1 MNPSCAREAE
11 EDFALEGG
19 VWSSRVYIWGKARG
33 DLSLSVDRSDVLA
46 LSAAV
51 QRLPL
56 PAAADS
62 EHRKWRDLQRG
73 TSDPD
78 SAVAVAVERMVSP
91 AETPGFTRPV
101 MDERHLVYGQMQRD
115 ETPGHAPRPGSEGTL
130 LWEIQARTL
139 LNSRPHKCVSH
150 KTMEVI
156 HKMTGR
162 VCLGSRLA
170 GTQMWQEPKND
181 SCPKSWLA
189 NMFRRKLDITIL
201 YIYIYIKA
209 AQPTLCDVS
218 ILYKCCRTGSEPFY
232 LLKHNTCRTL

>member
-1 MNPSCAREAE
+1 M
-11 EDFALEGG
+11 
-19 VWSSRVYIWGKARG
+19 
-33 DLSLSVDRSDVLA
+33 
-46 LSAAV
+46 
-51 QRLPL
+51 
-56 PAAADS
+56 
-62 EHRKWRDLQRG
+62 
-73 TSDPD
+73 
-78 SAVAVAVERMVSP
+78 ERMVSP

-201 YIYIYIKA
+201 YIYILRRRNQHCAMCQSCTNAARLVVNRSIFSSTTLAGPFDRGPVTNRWPIAVPGCDPDAKPRSRPRSKA
-209 AQPTLCDVS
+209 
-218 ILYKCCRTGSEPFY
+218 KCHGGVFVNDSDFQVTFFAVRPCTTEEEVGFGWLAGVFCAFWGS
-232 LLKHNTCRTL
+232 L